1 MEDILREILNTLNKF
16 DWVSFLLSLITII
29 ISIAAIIF
37 AIITDKKLA
46 KNSAKI
52 TLLETRINF
61 YNDCINTY
69 NLLKGS
75 FSHILFC
82 NTETLATLI
91 KNLEEQENKLMKCAN
106 TCQFLFNG
114 DKIICQTVK
123 DLYLKFSKYVNF
135 FSKYL
140 IEESD
145 NHGFIKYIESKNL
158 NPKELFN
165 SNISKVI
172 KLSKEYNKSNSSEVI
187 QLATDIENILSS
199 EEFDNM
205 FKSYINTKI

>member
-1 MEDILREILNTLNKF
+1 MEDILSEILNTLNKF

-69 NLLKGS
+69 NLLKGN
-75 FSHILFC
+75 FSTILFC

-91 KNLEEQENKLMKCAN
+91 KNLEEQESKLMKCAN

-123 DLYLKFSKYVNF
+123 ELYLKFSKYVNF
-135 FSKYL
+135 FSTYL
-140 IEESD
+140 IDESD

-158 NPKELFN
+158 NPIELFN
-165 SNISKVI
+165 SNISKVL
-172 KLSKEYNKSNSSEVI
+172 KLSKEYNKSNSSEAL

-205 FKSYINTKI
+205 FKYYINTRI